1 MTRPTLA
8 SHIQVER
15 SSLVPS
21 SLMERLQCD
30 LKLGSCGQCRRAKIL
45 CRGYRNPQDLV
56 FRDETDAAKRKVL
69 ARFGHYA
76 AEASCFPL
84 PMWDLNLD
92 METRCREIFFSQYV
106 TGLSR
111 SCTSLVPLCN
121 RAPAI
126 GHLACCV
133 GAVSL
138 AFTAV
143 QFESQE
149 VMSLANER
157 YVAAIQNLGQALRDP
172 KALESDETLQA
183 VLLLDLYEK
192 FSSREAHIPPSWM
205 SHIQG
210 AMSLVAARG
219 TLNFSSPIASQL
231 ARNVAMTLM
240 MSCGAAKVFIPESIL
255 SLRRELDR
263 FNTDAKWNF
272 TEIVCEIVNLRADVY
287 HNRGGSETGV
297 CEKAMEID
305 QNLASLEDKLPES
318 WQPVPVL
325 TTVNHGPRLLDGQY
339 DVYPNQYAAQVWNAL
354 RAMRLEMTKIIR
366 DNHPCSETGVSETIN
381 RISRRICH
389 AVPQFIL
396 PGARP
401 DNAEP
406 FSPIQ
411 KLQCR
416 TLLAPLYLAAQLS
429 TDGHMK
435 EWICNSLDY
444 MAEKGNIR
452 VAKDITNILKTNSV
466 VDYWTVWAMTGCYAM
481 AA

>member
-1 MTRPTLA
+1 MVNKGRPSKDCLPC
-8 SHIQVER
+8 R
-15 SSLVPS
+15 KRKL
-21 SLMERLQCD
+21 RCD
-30 LKLGSCGQCRRAKIL
+30 LKLESCGQCQRAKIL

-69 ARFGHYA
+69 ARLGYYP
-76 AEASCFPL
+76 AEASGFPL

-92 METRCREIFFSQYV
+92 MEARCREIFFSQYV

-111 SCTSLVPLCN
+111 SCASLVPLCN
-121 RAPAI
+121 QAPAI

-133 GAVSL
+133 SAVSL

-149 VMSLANER
+149 VMSLANKR
-157 YVAAIQNLGQALRDP
+157 YVVAIQNLGHALRDP

-192 FSSREAHIPPSWM
+192 MSSHEAHIPPSWM
-205 SHIQG
+205 SHLQG

-219 TLNFSSPIASQL
+219 ILNFSSLITSQL
-231 ARNVAMTLM
+231 ARNVVITLV

-255 SLRRELDR
+255 SLRRELDM
-263 FNTDAKWNF
+263 FNADTKWDF
-272 TEIVCEIVNLRADVY
+272 VKIVCEIVNLRAGV
-287 HNRGGSETGV
+287 HRNRGGSGTRVG
-297 CEKAMEID
+297 EKAKKID
-305 QNLASLEDKLPES
+305 QNLASLEDKLS
-318 WQPVPVL
+318 RVWKPVPVL
-325 TTVNHGPRLLDGQY
+325 ATVNQGARLLDGQY
-339 DVYPNQYAAQVWNAL
+339 DVYPSQYATQVWNAL
-354 RAMRLEMTKIIR
+354 RAMRLEMIKIIR
-366 DNHPCSETGVSETIN
+366 DNHPCSETGASETIN

-396 PGARP
+396 PGAKP

-416 TLLAPLYLAAQLS
+416 SLLAPLYLAAQLS
-429 TDGHMK
+429 TDRHIK
-435 EWICNSLDY
+435 EWICSSIDY

-452 VAKDITNILKTNSV
+452 VAKDITNILKANSG
-466 VDYWTVWAMTGCYAM
+466 VDYWTIWAMTGCYAM
-481 AA
+481 GA

>member
-1 MTRPTLA
+1 
-8 SHIQVER
+8 
-15 SSLVPS
+15 
-21 SLMERLQCD
+21 MEKLQCD
-30 LKLGSCGQCRRAKIL
+30 LKLESCGQCQRAKIL

-69 ARFGHYA
+69 TRLGHYP
-76 AEASCFPL
+76 AEASGFPL

-121 RAPAI
+121 QAPAI

-133 GAVSL
+133 GAASL

-149 VMSLANER
+149 VMSLANKR
-157 YVAAIQNLGQALRDP
+157 YVVAIQNLGQALRDP

-192 FSSREAHIPPSWM
+192 LSSREAHILPSWM

-210 AMSLVAARG
+210 AMSLVAVRG
-219 TLNFSSPIASQL
+219 TLNFTSPIASQL
-231 ARNVAMTLM
+231 ARNVVITLM
-240 MSCGAAKVFIPESIL
+240 MSCGAAKVFIPEPIL
-255 SLRRELDR
+255 SLRRELDM
-263 FNTDAKWNF
+263 FNADTKWDF
-272 TEIVCEIVNLRADVY
+272 TEIVCEIVNLRADVH
-287 HNRGGSETGV
+287 HNRGGSGTGV
-297 CEKAMEID
+297 GEKAKKID
-305 QNLASLEDKLPES
+305 RNLASLEDKLPEF
-318 WQPVPVL
+318 WKPVPVL
-325 TTVNHGPRLLDGQY
+325 ATVNRGPRLLDGQY
-339 DVYPNQYAAQVWNAL
+339 DVYPNQYATQVWNAL

-366 DNHPCSETGVSETIN
+366 DTHPCSETGASETIN

-389 AVPQFIL
+389 AVPQFVL

-406 FSPIQ
+406 FSPMQ

-429 TDGHMK
+429 TDRHMK
-435 EWICNSLDY
+435 EWICNSIDY

-452 VAKDITNILKTNSV
+452 VAKDITDILKTNSG
-466 VDYWTVWAMTGCYAM
+466 VDYWTIWAMTGCYAM

>member
-1 MTRPTLA
+1 
-8 SHIQVER
+8 
-15 SSLVPS
+15 
-21 SLMERLQCD
+21 MEKLQCD
-30 LKLGSCGQCRRAKIL
+30 LKPESCGQCQRARIV
-45 CRGYRNPQDLV
+45 CQGYRNPQDLA

-69 ARFGHYA
+69 ARSGYCT
-76 AEASCFPL
+76 AEASTFSL
-84 PMWDLNLD
+84 PIWDLNLD

-106 TGLSR
+106 TGLSQ
-111 SCTSLVPLCN
+111 SCAPLIPLYN
-121 RAPAI
+121 QAPAI
-126 GHLACCV
+126 GHLACSV
-133 GAVSL
+133 SAASL

-149 VMSLANER
+149 VMSLANKR
-157 YVAAIQNLGQALRDP
+157 YLAAIQNLGQALRDP

-192 FSSREAHIPPSWM
+192 FSSRQAHIPPSWM

-219 TLNFSSPIASQL
+219 TLNFSSLVASQL
-231 ARNVAMTLM
+231 ARNVVTTLM
-240 MSCGAAKVFIPESIL
+240 MSCGAAKVFIPESLL
-255 SLRRELDR
+255 SLRRELDVS
-263 FNTDAKWNF
+263 NADTKWDF
-272 TEIVCEIVNLRADVY
+272 MEIVCEIVNLRADIYHKLGSGAGVY
-287 HNRGGSETGV
+287 
-297 CEKAMEID
+297 EKAKEID
-305 QNLASLEDKLPES
+305 QNLASLEDKLPEV
-318 WQPVPVL
+318 WKPVSVL
-325 TTVNHGPRLLDGQY
+325 ATVNHGPRLLDGQY
-339 DVYPNQYAAQVWNAL
+339 DVYPNQYATQVWTAL

-366 DNHPCSETGVSETIN
+366 DNHPCSKASASETIN

-396 PGARP
+396 PEARP

-429 TDGHMK
+429 TDSHMK
-435 EWICNSLDY
+435 EWICNSIDY

-452 VAKDITNILKTNSV
+452 VAKDITNILKRNSGE
-466 VDYWTVWAMTGCYAM
+466 DYWTIWAMTGCYAM